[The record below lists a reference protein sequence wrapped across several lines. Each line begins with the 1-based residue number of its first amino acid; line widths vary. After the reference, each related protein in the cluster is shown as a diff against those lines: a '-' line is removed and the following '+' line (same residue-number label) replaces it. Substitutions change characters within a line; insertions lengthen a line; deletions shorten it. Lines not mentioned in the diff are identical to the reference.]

1 MKKDNTVFLAVDT
14 SPRFLNNFFKVKNNV
29 RWLYL
34 GKNSIRMLQFD
45 SSLNESFSRI
55 DISKIL
61 HATAYELRSEFIQW
75 LDVINKE
82 NGTELE
88 WWFTTVS
95 SKNSYSSI
103 LFEYFCYLEVLYRLW
118 HKDDLQPDLIITE
131 SAGLLKTIQKW
142 LDKEKIAYRFISPFA
157 TKLSSIRHYLVFFSL
172 WCKSA
177 LVLFSRFIAAM
188 SSRGYA
194 ENRITEKKS
203 YIIDTFVFPYSF
215 AEDGSFRD
223 RHYPFLYDYL
233 KNNGIKIL
241 VHPVLDGFNLNYFSV
256 FKKMRSCDTAFIISE
271 DYLSPEDYYYSLK
284 FPYYCLKKKI
294 ISHQF
299 RYFDVKTVV
308 QEDITNRAVFSSIQ
322 ACLIYRLFL
331 KLKNSINPEVL
342 INWYENQ
349 VIDKALIAGV
359 KHSFPDTRIIG
370 AQLFISSPFDLHLFP
385 SHSEYDAGFAPHVL
399 FEPSSHQSKEI
410 AAFCNK
416 IPCETAASLRFSHLY
431 KDREPRH
438 PHPGKDKKRVLLLLP
453 YDSNISIELL
463 SVIEEIAPILG
474 KAVEYMIKPHPSCSI
489 SKIKDEWKNHQ
500 WPDIFIINSSPL
512 SEAMKDV
519 DVVISSTSNAMVE
532 AAVMGIPVIFIARQA
547 SLSNNLLEEIELPI
561 VAPCYNKDEVC
572 KALSKFFN
580 LTENEIVDYRALG
593 LKLRSILFTP
603 IDNQTLSPFLLSST
617 RQVSAEKERK
627 E

>member
-1 MKKDNTVFLAVDT
+1 MKKDNTVFLAVDA
-14 SPRFLNNFFKVKNNV
+14 SPRFLNNFFKGKNNV

-34 GKNSIRMLQFD
+34 GKNSIRMFHFD
-45 SSLNESFSRI
+45 SSLNSSFSRI
-55 DISKIL
+55 DISRLL
-61 HATAYELRSEFIQW
+61 HTIAYELRSEFIQW

-95 SKNSYSSI
+95 SKNSYSSV

-118 HKDDLQPDLIITE
+118 HKDDEKPDIIITE

-142 LDKEKIAYRFISPFA
+142 LNKENIACRFVSPFA
-157 TKLSSIRHYLVFFSL
+157 ITLNSIRHYLVFFSL

-177 LVLFSRFIAAM
+177 LVLFSRFIAAL
-188 SSRGYA
+188 SSRGHT

-215 AEDGSFRD
+215 AEDGSFKD
-223 RHYPFLYDYL
+223 RHYPFLYEYL

-241 VHPVLDGFNLNYFSV
+241 VHPVLDGFNLNHFSV
-256 FKKMRSCDTAFIISE
+256 YKKMRSCDTAFIISE
-271 DYLSPEDYYYSLK
+271 DYLSPADYYYSLK

-294 ISHQF
+294 TSHQF

-331 KLKNSINPEVL
+331 KLKNSINPEVM

-359 KHSFPDTRIIG
+359 KHSFPDTKIIG

-410 AAFCNK
+410 TVFCDK

-431 KDREPRH
+431 KDSEPRH
-438 PHPGKDKKRVLLLLP
+438 FRPEEEKKKVLLLLP

-474 KAVEYMIKPHPSCSI
+474 EAVEYLIKPHPNCSI
-489 SKIKDEWKNHQ
+489 VQINKEWRNHH
-500 WPDIFIINSSPL
+500 WPDRFAICSGTL
-512 SEAMKDV
+512 SEVMNDM
-519 DVVISSTSNAMVE
+519 DIVISSTSNAMVE
-532 AAVMGIPVIFIARQA
+532 AAVMGIPVIFIARQT
-547 SLSNNLLEEIELPI
+547 SLSNNLLEGIEFPI
-561 VAPCYNKDEVC
+561 VAPCYSKVEVHE
-572 KALSKFFN
+572 ALTKYLH
-580 LTENEIVDYRALG
+580 LTESEKTEYRALG
-593 LKLRSILFTP
+593 FKLRSLLFTP
-603 IDNQTLSPFLLSST
+603 INDQSLSPFLLSSICT
-617 RQVSAEKERK
+617 QI
-627 E
+627 